1 MTPKLDLTLAAANP
15 KQRAKTSASRADGAF
30 AKALF
35 AKMPTAEKADAKDQ
49 HRTMKLGGHLAQFP
63 AHHGVD
69 KGDQR
74 DALSSDQRSNKDDE
88 PSGNP
93 SSLLDLIA
101 RQFDRDERRKASAS
115 DGVSAGAA
123 QDVSAGDEAAM
134 TAREARAAGPDADST
149 DALTG
154 ETQAALPDKEQ
165 PDRARVGA
173 QAAAPADGRKEQ
185 PKTPAPSAGDASA
198 RPDATGRQAA
208 DQVARSEPR
217 NAAPNVQEPRAVQKA
232 ADAPA
237 PARSGSDMP
246 APGQASVQVSTQT
259 QLPPAQTVT
268 AALGADPV
276 WASYFRELPTAGP
289 QPVKSLRIQLNPAE
303 LGSVTAHLKA
313 SGDVLTVELEVETT
327 DARDHLSSDTDSIV
341 KSLKAVG
348 VDVDKVTVKLADH
361 GAHAADRGDAQLSRG
376 FAGEA
381 GPGSNRERQSNPS
394 GGSEFFDG
402 APASETGPETR
413 AAREAEGRYI

>member
-15 KQRAKTSASRADGAF
+15 KQRAKASASRADGGF

-35 AKMPTAEKADAKDQ
+35 AKLPPAEKADAKDQ
-49 HRTMKLGGHLAQFP
+49 HKMPKLGGHLAQFA

-69 KGDQR
+69 KNDAR
-74 DALSSDQRSNKDDE
+74 DALSSDRRSHKDDE
-88 PSGNP
+88 PTGNP

-101 RQFDRDERRKASAS
+101 RQFDRDERRNVPAS
-115 DGVSAGAA
+115 D
-123 QDVSAGDEAAM
+123 DVSVGVADKAPVATGEAA
-134 TAREARAAGPDADST
+134 EQNADKINSPV
-149 DALTG
+149 A
-154 ETQAALPDKEQ
+154 EMQAALPNKEQ
-165 PDRARVGA
+165 PDAARVETR
-173 QAAAPADGRKEQ
+173 APAPVDGKEQ
-185 PKTPAPSAGDASA
+185 HKTPAPPAMAPTPAAGETPTPQQS
-198 RPDATGRQAA
+198 TGNQANEQIA
-208 DQVARSEPR
+208 PPEPK
-217 NAAPNVQEPRAVQKA
+217 NAAPTVQEPRTVQKA

-237 PARSGSDMP
+237 ATRSNSEMP
-246 APGQASVQVSTQT
+246 GLQASVQVSVQT

-276 WASYFRELPTAGP
+276 WASYFRELPTAAP

-303 LGSVTAHLKA
+303 LGAVTAHLKA
-313 SGDVLTVELEVETT
+313 SGEAVTVELEVETT
-327 DARDHLSSDTDSIV
+327 DARDHLSSDADSIV

-348 VDVDKVTVKLADH
+348 VDVDKVTVKLVEH
-361 GAHAADRGDAQLSRG
+361 SGQAADRGDAQLSRG

-402 APASETGPETR
+402 APASETGAETR
-413 AAREAEGRYI
+413 VTREAEGRYI

>member
-15 KQRAKTSASRADGAF
+15 KQRATTSASRADGGF

-49 HRTMKLGGHLAQFP
+49 YKTTKPGGHFAQFH

-69 KGDQR
+69 ENDET
-74 DALSSDQRSNKDDE
+74 LSSDQRSNKDDE
-88 PSGNP
+88 PTGNP

-115 DGVSAGAA
+115 DGVT
-123 QDVSAGDEAAM
+123 AGDETAM
-134 TAREARAAGPDADST
+134 TTSAGEALATAREARGADRT
-149 DALTG
+149 DAPLG
-154 ETQAALPDKEQ
+154 ETQAGLSDKKQ

-173 QAAAPADGRKEQ
+173 QAAAPADGQKEQ
-185 PKTPAPSAGDASA
+185 HKTPAPSVTGEASA
-198 RPDATGRQAA
+198 RPDANGRQAA
-208 DQVARSEPR
+208 DQVAQSEPR
-217 NAAPNVQEPRAVQKA
+217 NAAPNVQDPRAAQKA
-232 ADAPA
+232 ADTPTTAK
-237 PARSGSDMP
+237 SGSDMP

-268 AALGADPV
+268 TALGADPV

-303 LGSVTAHLKA
+303 LGSVTVHLKA
-313 SGDVLTVELEVETT
+313 SGDVVTVELEVETT
-327 DARDHLSSDTDSIV
+327 DARDHLSSDADSIV

-348 VDVDKVTVKLADH
+348 VDVDKVTVKLVEH

-402 APASETGPETR
+402 APAPESGMETR
-413 AAREAEGRYI
+413 VAREGDGRYI